1 MARLSARA
9 AGAGRAS
16 IAALRG
22 VADAL
27 LATYAQLL
35 FSRSRVVGAA
45 MLAAT
50 ATDPR
55 ALLFGL
61 LAVAS
66 AALATRLLGFGAD
79 VAATGPY
86 GYNALLVGLGLAHR
100 YAFSGTAIVL
110 TASAALVAVL
120 ITAALV
126 AVAARVGAPP
136 VLSVPFV
143 LTFWLLLGVAPA
155 FVPAALVPL
164 APHAPI
170 DFAPAT
176 LASAPFP
183 GLVTATLEALGG
195 LLFLPHASAGAVVLG
210 ALLWHSRIA
219 TSLALAATGLVY
231 WLGYA
236 SPVIAQTE
244 VFQALTL
251 NAALSAIA
259 LGGVWF
265 VPSAPSFVMALVGAL
280 GAVGISLGTR
290 AYFTRLG
297 LPALILPFHAS
308 VLLVLFAMRQRA
320 FDRLPKSV
328 DFVPGTPE
336 ENLSYFQSRLARFQ
350 ALYTVGFHL
359 PFRGAWTCT
368 QGVDG
373 ALTHQGAWRH
383 GFDFEVR
390 GLEGSLFR
398 SDGASVEDHHCHR
411 LPVLASADGVVVRVE
426 RDVPDNAIGAVDL
439 KRNWGNVVV
448 LCHAPGL
455 YSLVAHL
462 AQGSARVYEGQ
473 SVRRGDVLGLCG
485 SSGRSPRP
493 HLHFQLQATPQLGAP
508 TLPCRFS
515 DVVAVEGAGEAG
527 LSGTREAL
535 QLATTPREGDTLRNV
550 AADEELA
557 SFFRFEPGACM
568 AFEASGGA
576 AAAGGRARVEHLE
589 HEIDLLGNLV
599 LRSSEHGAT
608 LQFTRADD
616 GFTAFDPLGAPSS
629 VVHLLRAALP
639 RVPFDD
645 AADLVWSDY
654 LPARGTGFS
663 LLGPLRDL
671 VAPLLPVA
679 GHTLDYRAERRG
691 DRLVVRGT
699 SRKTRA
705 GEPLV
710 RTEATLTRARG
721 IVALEVV
728 AGGVRHAATRLD
740 DGARGASGAH
750 AHAHVRD
757 HDHDHAVKQGNDILA
772 TRAQA
777 DSLFATLRGLVATT
791 FAKLAPSRSGELP

>member
-1 MARLSARA
+1 MARLSALA
-9 AGAGRAS
+9 AGAGRAGFS
-16 IAALRG
+16 ALRRA
-22 VADAL
+22 ADAI

-66 AALATRLLGFGAD
+66 AALATRLLGFGAG
-79 VAATGPY
+79 VAASGPY

-100 YAFSGTAIVL
+100 YAWSGTAVL
-110 TASAALVAVL
+110 LAVSAALIAVL

-126 AVAARVGAPP
+126 AVASRVGAPP

-143 LTFWLLLGVAPA
+143 LTLWLLLGVAPA
-155 FVPAALVPL
+155 FVPASLVPL
-164 APHAPI
+164 APHASI
-170 DFAPAT
+170 AFAAAT
-176 LASAPFP
+176 ASFAPFP
-183 GLVTATLEALGG
+183 GLVTATLEGLGG

-244 VFQALTL
+244 VFHALTL

-265 VPSAPSFVMALVGAL
+265 VPSAPSFALGLVGAL

-290 AYFTRLG
+290 AFFARLG

-308 VLLVLFAMRQRA
+308 VLLVLFAMRQRV
-320 FDRLPKSV
+320 FDRRPKSV

-350 ALYTVGFHL
+350 ALYSVGFHL

-390 GLEGSLFR
+390 GPEGALFR

-411 LPVLASADGVVVRVE
+411 LPVLASADGIVVRVE
-426 RDVPDNAIGAVDL
+426 KAIADNAIGAVDL

-515 DVVAVEGAGEAG
+515 DVVAVGAADA
-527 LSGTREAL
+527 REEL

-550 AADEELA
+550 AADDELA
-557 SFFRFEPGACM
+557 SFFRFEPGSCLV
-568 AFEASGGA
+568 FEASGGA
-576 AAAGGRARVEHLE
+576 AASGGRARVEHLE

-599 LRSSEHGAT
+599 LRSREHGAT
-608 LQFTRADD
+608 LQFARADD
-616 GFTAFDPLGAPSS
+616 GFTGFDPLGAGSS

-645 AADLVWSDY
+645 AAGLVWSDY

-699 SRKTRA
+699 SRKTRR

-728 AGGVRHAATRLD
+728 AGGVRHAARRLEEGAQRAAVTNGRADVD
-740 DGARGASGAH
+740 DAAQGAR
-750 AHAHVRD
+750 
-757 HDHDHAVKQGNDILA
+757 AVSLRG
-772 TRAQA
+772 RV
-777 DSLFATLRGLVATT
+777 DSLFATLRGFAATT
-791 FAKLAPSRSGELP
+791 FPKSAPSRSGEMP